1 MGAKPCRRRTWP
13 GTRSRQVT
21 IDVNGPANTKVP
33 TKLGGFFKEVKLN
46 RGRAMGFA
54 SQDA

>member
-1 MGAKPCRRRTWP
+1 LPSADFAR
-13 GTRSRQVT
+13 TRSRQVT
-21 IDVNGPANTKVP
+21 IDVNGPANTKVA

-54 SQDA
+54 SQDS

>member
-1 MGAKPCRRRTWP
+1 MPK
-13 GTRSRQVT
+13 GTTTNYRGDQ
-21 IDVNGPANTKVP
+21 G
-33 TKLGGFFKEVKLN
+33 LFKTVKLN